1 MNSESINLSLLLI
14 SDPNLL
20 IILNDP
26 DVYRT
31 IKDLIIKM
39 QTDSLYTNKLSNS
52 IQKDDFETIAKK
64 THSKN
69 KKDLL
74 SQLNIMIDTMTTR
87 KKNTKRFKE
96 YQKYLNKVF

>member
-1 MNSESINLSLLLI
+1 MNNESINLSLLLI

-39 QTDSLYTNKLSNS
+39 QTDSLYTNKLSNT
-52 IQKDDFETIAKK
+52 IQKDDFKTIAKK
-64 THSKN
+64 TYSRN
-69 KKDLL
+69 KKDLY
-74 SQLNIMIDTMTTR
+74 SQFDIMIDTLTTR
-87 KKNTKRFKE
+87 KKDTKRFKD
-96 YQKYLNKVF
+96 YVKYIKKIF